1 MNFVD
6 YLIKDKKNL
15 NKEIF
20 INKNLRYSD
29 LYDYI
34 KSLKHLTKGKKI
46 IFLLYVSKILKSF

>member
-34 KSLKHLTKGKKI
+34 KSLKHLTKGKK
-46 IFLLYVSKILKSF
+46 K